1 MEPNHKKS
9 THLLFTWG
17 YLLVLGGA
25 LYFAKAMPGVH
36 KTTYL
41 VLLLAVTGL
50 VLGILFRVLL
60 SRGSVLFFLF
70 QILQGGLAFVFAKF
84 LFGQPL
90 QESLAY
96 PAGAVAACFAF
107 WLLNS
112 GTGSNFGILILGAF
126 LAGGMAVDLRLAGI
140 PGALLFA
147 LALLNSFYPGDR
159 ALSERVPAQR
169 LWIRAIFLTALLAA
183 GRAAIQYYLVQSNYA
198 NLGVVI
204 THPYTYVALV
214 AGLVLPFLAVTCTRE
229 KILAPAF
236 WIPLMGVLIP
246 LALGVFFHVRPMAG
260 FLLGLVTAV
269 FLAGLLYDEL
279 VALGLLQTLAM
290 LGVVFALPLFKH
302 TSDWSRIIRLEI
314 LAGLLVLA
322 VLFYLGV
329 QRSKAS
335 RVQS

>member
-1 MEPNHKKS
+1 MELSHNKHL
-9 THLLFTWG
+9 HLLFIWG
-17 YLLVLGGA
+17 YVLVLGAA

-36 KTTYL
+36 SPLYL
-41 VLLLAVTGL
+41 VLLLAGAGFL
-50 VLGILFRVLL
+50 LGILFLPL
-60 SRGSVLFFLF
+60 MGRGGLLFFLF
-70 QILQGGLAFVFAKF
+70 QILQGAVAFAFAKF

-96 PAGAVAACFAF
+96 PAGAVMACFIF
-107 WLLNS
+107 WMLRS

-126 LAGGMAVDLRLAGI
+126 LAGGVALTLRLGGV
-140 PGALLFA
+140 PGALVYG
-147 LALLNSFYPGDR
+147 LALLNGFYPGHK
-159 ALSERVPAQR
+159 ALATNTTAQH
-169 LWIRAIFLTALLAA
+169 LWVRAIFLTALLAV

-236 WIPLMGVLIP
+236 WLPLLGVLLP

-260 FLLGLVTAV
+260 FLLGLVTAA
-269 FLAGLLYDEL
+269 FLAGLLYEEW
-279 VALGLLQTLAM
+279 VSLGLLQTLAM
-290 LGVVFALPLFKH
+290 FAVVFALPLFKH
-302 TSDWSRIIRLEI
+302 TGDLSRVLRLEI
-314 LAGLLVLA
+314 LGGILILAALFWVL
-322 VLFYLGV
+322 
-329 QRSKAS
+329 RSKAS